1 VVPSA
6 TDSHR
11 TLTGRRIAWACAL
24 IAWWCIPVGVVTQAS
39 AAQDQLDREG
49 LAIGPMPRHP
59 EPAAGIVGANQD
71 DDAPLGSP
79 EAPSP
84 MSLGSSALRTAGAL
98 GAVLAVMVGLA
109 MALRRVSSMGAG
121 GAGVLGSLGAGGRAP
136 SGVLLVLGRYPTGR
150 GQQLVLIKLD
160 RRILLLSQ
168 QTGFSRKGGG
178 PAWSTLCEITDPEEV
193 ASLLI
198 RTQDE
203 RQASIAAGFE
213 QALTRHQETFDR
225 GYDEPGDEPATLDLR
240 VGDDGPVG
248 ALRRRLDGLRGGA
261 RPRAAGVGG

>member
-1 VVPSA
+1 MPSA

-11 TLTGRRIAWACAL
+11 SLTGQRIARVCAL
-24 IAWWCIPVGVVTQAS
+24 FARWVLLVVLAGPVS
-39 AAQDQLDREG
+39 AAQDSIGRQA
-49 LAIGPMPRHP
+49 LAIGPMPQRP
-59 EPAAGIVGANQD
+59 DPVPANAGAGED
-71 DDAPLGSP
+71 DHAPLGAP
-79 EAPSP
+79 EASSP
-84 MSLGSSALRTAGAL
+84 MSLGGSALRTAGAL

-109 MALRRVSSMGAG
+109 MALRRVSRMGAG
-121 GAGVLGSLGAGGRAP
+121 GSSVLGSLGPGGRAP

-150 GQQLVLIKLD
+150 GQQLVLVKLD

-168 QTGFSRKGGG
+168 QTGFGRKGSG

-248 ALRRRLDGLRGGA
+248 ALRRRLDALRGGA
-261 RPRAAGVGG
+261 QPHAAGVRG